1 MGKAKAASPCRTRP
15 SPKWGSLTW
24 GCLKDEEAGPPSID
38 GIKEDKASKKSTPTK
53 KHCWRHSSSFRA
65 RLEEIVALVM
75 IEEPKFISAT
85 IFAPNTMSAGWSEA
99 GGCRACHGTDRGV
112 GYNNHQGGLWSLA
125 RPSLEVQAQNEV
137 EECVQVARSRRS
149 NDYEGTSPWS
159 LLTLLY

>member
-1 MGKAKAASPCRTRP
+1 MRKLVLQAST
-15 SPKWGSLTW
+15 
-24 GCLKDEEAGPPSID
+24 E
-38 GIKEDKASKKSTPTK
+38 SKKTKVDHLIIFEFLFCFLFYLTYFLFCLPSKQEVNSYK

-149 NDYEGTSPWS
+149 NDYEGISPWS